1 MKDLGKLEG
10 PIEPFDSLFRWISK
24 GIGIIF
30 CPDTLGGGFK
40 YFLFSHLLR
49 EDSQFDSYFSD
60 GLKPPSRCKSRIPFC
75 FWPPLLSKK
84 STNSISFRLV
94 FATQFAYCMI
104 GLGFAVWSLWHLSA
118 VPGAWRWVES
128 LQQGSRCFYHREL
141 RNKKN
146 MSN

>member
-10 PIEPFDSLFRWISK
+10 PIEPFDSLFRWIISK

-40 YFLFSHLLR
+40 YLLFSHLLR

-84 STNSISFRLV
+84 IYKLNLLSTCFCDSVCILHDWFGLRCLV
-94 FATQFAYCMI
+94 PLAFVSRSGSVEMGGIITA
-104 GLGFAVWSLWHLSA
+104 GFTVFL
-118 VPGAWRWVES
+118 PP
-128 LQQGSRCFYHREL
+128 
-141 RNKKN
+141 
-146 MSN
+146 